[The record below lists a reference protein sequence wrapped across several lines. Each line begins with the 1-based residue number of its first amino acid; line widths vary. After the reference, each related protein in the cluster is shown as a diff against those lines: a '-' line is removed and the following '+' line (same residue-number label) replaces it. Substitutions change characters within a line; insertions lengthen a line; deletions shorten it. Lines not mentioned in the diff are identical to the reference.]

1 MFETAKRI
9 SLSYLV
15 TIQGTTYTVSLD
27 DREGRIALRID
38 GRPLEIDMAS
48 IQGDQFYSL
57 LIDGRSYTAV
67 TAPQGEQREVKV
79 NGVSSVV
86 AVEDEQLARLR
97 GQVKSRRRAGG
108 EQIKAPMP
116 GRIVSV
122 SAAVGDT
129 VETGQGVVVIEAMK
143 MENELHAHTGGT
155 VKEIRVGEGDTV
167 DKNAVLVVIGD

>member
-1 MFETAKRI
+1 M
-9 SLSYLV
+9 SYLV

-27 DREGRIALRID
+27 DREDRVALRVD
-38 GRPLEIDMAS
+38 GRSLEIDMAS
-48 IQGDQFYSL
+48 LQGDHSYSL

-67 TAPQGEQREVKV
+67 AATQGEHREVTV
-79 NGVSSVV
+79 NGVSSAV

-116 GRIVSV
+116 GRIMSV
-122 SAAVGDT
+122 SAAVGDL
-129 VETGQGVVVIEAMK
+129 VKAGQGVVVIEAMK
-143 MENELHAHTGGT
+143 MENELCAHASGT